1 MESRAKLL
9 GHSIH
14 AMLIA
19 FPIGLFVTA
28 VIFDIIHLA
37 SGTALWASI
46 SFYMIAAGIIGGLV
60 AALFGF
66 IDYLA
71 VPKST
76 RAKHVGRL
84 HGVGNV
90 LVVVLF
96 LISWWLRRPEPAS
109 PSTTALVFSFVGVAL
124 ASVTAWMGGEL
135 VERLGVSVHDGAQL
149 DAPSSLG
156 GGAARIRSAPRTP

>member
-28 VIFDIIHLA
+28 VIFDIIHLV

-46 SFYMIAAGIIGGLV
+46 AFYMIGAGIIGGLV

-71 VPKST
+71 VPTST

-96 LISWWLRRPEPAS
+96 LI
-109 PSTTALVFSFVGVAL
+109 
-124 ASVTAWMGGEL
+124 
-135 VERLGVSVHDGAQL
+135 
-149 DAPSSLG
+149 
-156 GGAARIRSAPRTP
+156 